1 MIDIDGHVLTNYW
14 AKTVTGKHA
23 GTHANPEALCPA
35 RKSRHSF
42 FPSRGPGPKSVC
54 RSDYSITAGGG
65 QYGSPACARNTPAL
79 GESNSSRISRRKHS
93 TDPEACSWQEASLRL
108 FVSKR
113 TLRDQWLLILPFLPN
128 PHKYFTHGA
137 SVLPCVERPGDSPS
151 RGATVSYGALGAQ
164 PVSTGAR
171 QHSVS
176 RRCAVHPCCMRVGDL
191 SLLCMEF
198 QGKVTGLGKKN
209 QTDG

>member
-1 MIDIDGHVLTNYW
+1 MRTQRPCVQRESRDIPFSLQ
-14 AKTVTGKHA
+14 
-23 GTHANPEALCPA
+23 EAQ
-35 RKSRHSF
+35 
-42 FPSRGPGPKSVC
+42 GPKVC
-54 RSDYSITAGGG
+54 VAQIIASQRGVGNT
-65 QYGSPACARNTPAL
+65 GSPACARNTPAL

-176 RRCAVHPCCMRVGDL
+176 RRCAVHPCRMRAGDL
-191 SLLCMEF
+191 SAHEAKGFLLPLPSRDSLIKWDHS
-198 QGKVTGLGKKN
+198 QR
-209 QTDG
+209 